1 MKSFII
7 LLTTVTF
14 LAFTSSYLTAQTQ
27 TIPASP
33 AQEAKGKIGDAS
45 LTIKYSSP
53 GVKGRTIWG
62 ELVPYDV
69 VWRSGANAAT
79 TITTDKDLII
89 DGKTL
94 PAGTYSF
101 STIPREDK
109 PWIAIFNKNT
119 DTWGAFDY
127 DEKEDAL
134 RVEVLPRKSE
144 EMSERLTYTV
154 ADDAILLIWENV
166 LLPIP
171 VEVK

>member
-7 LLTTVTF
+7 LLTTFALFTF
-14 LAFTSSYLTAQTQ
+14 TFTDLTAQTQ

-33 AQEAKGKIGDAS
+33 AQEATGKIDDATI
-45 LTIKYSSP
+45 TIKYSSP

-79 TITTDKDLII
+79 TISTDKDLII

-109 PWIAIFNKNT
+109 AWIAIFNKNT

-127 DEKEDAL
+127 DEKDDVL
-134 RVEVLPRKSE
+134 RIESQPRKSD
-144 EMSERLTYTV
+144 EMTERLTYTI
-154 ADDAILLIWENV
+154 ADDAILLIWENL